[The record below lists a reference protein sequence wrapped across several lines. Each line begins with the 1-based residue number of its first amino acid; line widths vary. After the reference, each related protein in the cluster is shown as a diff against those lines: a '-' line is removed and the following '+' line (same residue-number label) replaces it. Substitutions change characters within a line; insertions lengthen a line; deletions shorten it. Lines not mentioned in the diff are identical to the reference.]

1 MESDKIIDLYKRQS
15 KIITYYLM
23 KNGCCLEDAQDI
35 MHDSFIKAIKYIDG
49 VDCDKVSSWLFKVAI
64 NTYKDYLKKKNK
76 INLVSID
83 NEEFY
88 IQLIDESDIVFD
100 YLKKEKSNKI
110 LSILNN
116 MKEEYKSILILK
128 YDMEL
133 SYKEIALLLGTNE
146 DVVKTYMYRA
156 RNKFKEEW
164 RIINEQV

>member
-15 KIITYYLM
+15 KIIIYYLM

-35 MHDSFIKAIKYIDG
+35 VHDSFIKAIKYIDG
-49 VDCDKVSSWLFKVAI
+49 VDCNKVSSWLFKVAI
-64 NTYKDYLKKKNK
+64 NTYRDYMKKKNK

-100 YLKKEKSNKI
+100 YLKKEKSNRV

-146 DVVKTYMYRA
+146 DVIKTYMYRA

-164 RIINEQV
+164 RMINEQV

>member
-1 MESDKIIDLYKRQS
+1 MR
-15 KIITYYLM
+15 
-23 KNGCCLEDAQDI
+23 
-35 MHDSFIKAIKYIDG
+35 
-49 VDCDKVSSWLFKVAI
+49 
-64 NTYKDYLKKKNK
+64 KKNK

-83 NEEFY
+83 NEELY
-88 IQLIDESDIVFD
+88 IHLIDESDIVLD
-100 YLKKEKSNKI
+100 YLKKEKSNAI

-146 DVVKTYMYRA
+146 DVIKTYMYRA

-164 RIINEQV
+164 RMINEQV

>member
-1 MESDKIIDLYKRQS
+1 MKKIGHKQEKD
-15 KIITYYLM
+15 IIQISNFSM
-23 KNGCCLEDAQDI
+23 
-35 MHDSFIKAIKYIDG
+35 M
-49 VDCDKVSSWLFKVAI
+49 FKVW
-64 NTYKDYLKKKNK
+64 NNPFRVLWGKRC
-76 INLVSID
+76 

-88 IQLIDESDIVFD
+88 IQLIDESDIAFD
-100 YLKKEKSNKI
+100 YLKKEKSNRI

-164 RIINEQV
+164 RMINE

>member
-1 MESDKIIDLYKRQS
+1 MDSDKIIDLYKRQS

-49 VDCDKVSSWLFKVAI
+49 VDYDKVSSWLFKVDI

-88 IQLIDESDIVFD
+88 IQLIDESDIAFD
-100 YLKKEKSNKI
+100 YLKKEKSNRV

-116 MKEEYKSILILK
+116 MKEEYKSILIFK

-164 RIINEQV
+164 RMINE

>member
-1 MESDKIIDLYKRQS
+1 MDSDKIIDLYKRQS

-76 INLVSID
+76 INLASID

-88 IQLIDESDIVFD
+88 IQLIDESDIAFD
-100 YLKKEKSNKI
+100 YLKKED
-110 LSILNN
+110 
-116 MKEEYKSILILK
+116 YVLI
-128 YDMEL
+128 
-133 SYKEIALLLGTNE
+133 
-146 DVVKTYMYRA
+146 
-156 RNKFKEEW
+156 
-164 RIINEQV
+164 QC